1 MFAPMLPP
9 PLPAATRTQLPM
21 NRKFMSAGSLI
32 DNPAS
37 LSMPSKSACPPP
49 QMTAPAPSSTAAQP
63 SSPPHEPAPALM
75 QTPALSPSQPL
86 TRPPFRKRVSHQRA
100 TLARARRFVAKIAP
114 LYLHPGARP
123 AVAAF
128 MGAYLQLRQQVER
141 DESCGAPNCCALSS
155 GESAMD
161 TSNAGPSTGSWTNLG
176 NGLGPGCA
184 RAWEA
189 VIAREAERRRADLFH
204 TALQSRESA
213 EPMDIDKWRST
224 VASWR
229 SITPPGRD
237 PAHQVDL
244 GNEVDHTTGQDP
256 LTPPKTTT
264 GEGLAHRC
272 CECRGLGLGVGL
284 GLSLG
289 LAAGPETKAPVPFLP
304 ASPER
309 ERAAGEA
316 LMFLATGAGADASRR
331 RKRVEDS
338 PDSDTDVAEPV
349 TSARKRMR
357 ILPTPDSSDEEDQ
370 GPMTPPTPTMVMTT
384 ETTVTTAT
392 TATAST
398 DTVEVKQEPQ
408 HPRGRDANRE
418 REEYETD
425 DGDEHTL
432 LSAAFDRRA
441 SEVFFSMLRGRVV
454 GGRVVGISRSG
465 DKPAA
470 R

>member
-1 MFAPMLPP
+1 
-9 PLPAATRTQLPM
+9 
-21 NRKFMSAGSLI
+21 
-32 DNPAS
+32 
-37 LSMPSKSACPPP
+37 
-49 QMTAPAPSSTAAQP
+49 
-63 SSPPHEPAPALM
+63 M

-338 PDSDTDVAEPV
+338 PGESPRFREWRTSAAQVPFPGILLSGCRHTIPPHFPMAHPHIDHMGSAADSPSDSDTDVAEPV